1 MRLRDIG
8 LSAKMMG
15 FVVVITIL
23 NMLFGVWTAIDQWEM
38 LNAGKRSSIKS
49 IVESASSIV
58 GGIRTRALKEGLS
71 EEEAKAEAARVLA
84 GLRYANGDYVWVN
97 DLRQTVIMHPIQPS
111 LIGRDASGIKDPNG
125 VAVFTEIV
133 RIAANDGD
141 GFLPYQWP
149 KPGFDAPVDKISYVK
164 LYKPW
169 GWVIGSGVYIDDL
182 AAEFQATLVRD
193 VISVLLVTAI
203 MVFVALVIRRTIVS
217 PLTRSIKVID
227 RLAHDDLSVEIDAT
241 DRKDE
246 IGSMA
251 DAIVT
256 FRDRLMERRRME
268 ERKRAEAAAQMRQ
281 KQAVDALVSEFSGTI
296 EHVVGKLG
304 EASSAMTSTAQTVN
318 HTSSSTKQQAV
329 TVGEAA
335 DKVSTSV
342 ETVSAASEQLVRSIG
357 EVARQVEDAHRT
369 TSTARGK
376 TEKTAGT
383 VQRLENA
390 ADRIT
395 EIVEMINSVAGQ
407 TNLLALNATIEAARA
422 GEAGKGF
429 AVVAGEVKALANE
442 TATATKEIGDQIS
455 EMQTITKETATAIAD
470 IVTVIQQ
477 IDSVSGSIAAAMGEQ
492 SAATQEIVRSVGDV
506 SSNTGMVASS
516 IRHVRDAA
524 DQSGVA
530 AEAVAETAETLGNQ
544 TNGLRNDVS
553 TFLTR
558 LRELG
563 QKDSIAAQ

>member
-23 NMLFGVWTAIDQWEM
+23 NVLFGVWTAIDQWEM
-38 LNAGKRSSIKS
+38 LNAGKRNSIKS
-49 IVESASSIV
+49 IVESSSSIV
-58 GGIRTRALKEGLS
+58 DGIRTSALAEGRS
-71 EEEAKAEAARVLA
+71 EEEAKAEAVKVLA
-84 GLRYANGDYVWVN
+84 GLRYAHDDYVWVN
-97 DLRQTVIMHPIQPS
+97 DLRPTIIMHPTKPS
-111 LIGRDASGIKDPNG
+111 LNGRDASGIKDPNG
-125 VAVFTEIV
+125 VAIFKEAV
-133 RIAANDGD
+133 RTVANGGD
-141 GFLPYQWP
+141 GFVPYQWP
-149 KPGFDAPVDKISYVK
+149 KPGFDEPVDKISYVK

-169 GWVIGSGVYIDDL
+169 GWVIGSGVYVDDVV
-182 AAEFQATLVRD
+182 ADFQAALVR
-193 VISVLLVTAI
+193 VVVSVLLVAAI
-203 MVFVALVIRRTIVS
+203 MVLLVLVFRRTIVS
-217 PLTRSIKVID
+217 PLTRSIKAID
-227 RLAHDDLSVEIDAT
+227 RLAHDDLSVEIDVT

-268 ERKRAEAAAQMRQ
+268 ERERAEAAAQMRQ

-318 HTSSSTKQQAV
+318 HTSSSTKQQAA

-335 DKVSTSV
+335 DQVSISV
-342 ETVSAASEQLVRSIG
+342 ETVSAASEQLVSSIG

-369 TSTARGK
+369 TSTAREK

-470 IVTVIQQ
+470 IVAVIQQ
-477 IDSVSGSIAAAMGEQ
+477 IDSVSGSIAAAMDEQ
-492 SAATQEIVRSVGDV
+492 SAATREIVRSVGDV
-506 SSNTGMVASS
+506 SGNTGMVASS

-553 TFLTR
+553 TFLAR
-558 LRELG
+558 LRELA
-563 QKDSIAAQ
+563 QKDSIAAE